1 MDTVILSIT
10 CPDPALLPE
19 GDLSGILAAL
29 SKSGI
34 EGVLEA
40 EAGVMEEWQRANFA
54 SEGGV
59 FGETWAPDAPKTI
72 TEKQRHGFGA
82 ATLIREGHLQAEA
95 GQTSDYEGS
104 SVTTGFD
111 TALVPYAPYQQATVG
126 SKPGRIL
133 VAVTSG
139 EAQEMGTKLQAYLD
153 DALGPAATAFQ
164 ISVEMV

>member
-29 SKSGI
+29 SETGL
-34 EGVLEA
+34 EGVLQQEA
-40 EAGVMEEWQRANFA
+40 DVMTEWQRANFA
-54 SEGGV
+54 SEGQV
-59 FGETWAPDAPKTI
+59 FGEAWAPDAPRTVA
-72 TEKQRHGFGA
+72 EKERQGFGA

-95 GQTSDYEGS
+95 GQTSVYEGE

-111 TALVPYAPYQQATVG
+111 TAIVPYAPVQQATVG

-133 VAVTSG
+133 VAVVAG
-139 EAQEMGTKLQAYLD
+139 EAQEMETKLQAYLD
-153 DALGPAATAFQ
+153 DTLGAAASAFQ
-164 ISVEMV
+164 ITVEMV